1 MFMGMS
7 GGGRRKGLGDELTV
21 VASPDDTI
29 LPDYTGGSAALYE
42 APNNSVLDPITVSP
56 LNLDTSGNYPQQT
69 AVQTPGQVSS
79 PSAAP
84 VPNTN
89 SSLWSSLTTGILS
102 LIGKTIPSTTIKTT
116 SPSGATSTY
125 STSTGQA
132 TSAPLGSSITGLGTT
147 VGISSSTI
155 LLLGLGLVGVML
167 LSKQGRGQG

>member
-1 MFMGMS
+1 MFMGMEKN
-7 GGGRRKGLGDELTV
+7 GARQKGLGDELSV
-21 VASPDDTI
+21 IASPLDMI
-29 LPDYTGGSAALYE
+29 LPEAQVYE
-42 APNNSVLDPITVSP
+42 ATDATALVPETVAP
-56 LNLDTSGNYPQQT
+56 LNLDTSGNYTQQT
-69 AVQTPGQVSS
+69 VAPGTVGGSVATVGVGTPAGGS
-79 PSAAP
+79 
-84 VPNTN
+84 

-125 STSTGQA
+125 STSTGQM

-167 LSKQGRGQG
+167 LSKQSRAQ